1 MDVSIPKDIIFLAL
15 MGPDWR
21 ISLPIIE
28 RSASRMAAYTGTDL
42 PLQLYKKACVNAMQA
57 RCSFILFLVADEEL
71 RNELVTGNFPLPD
84 PVLNTIQMRVCA
96 LDEYKAGRLFR
107 DMYES
112 VIDPWIR
119 HENNSPM
126 DLVKNF
132 EQLYVVS

>member
-1 MDVSIPKDIIFLAL
+1 MDVSVPKDIIFLAL

-21 ISLPIIE
+21 ISLPCIKQ
-28 RSASRMAAYTGTDL
+28 SATRMSTYTCTDL
-42 PLQLYKKACVNAMQA
+42 PLQLYRKACVNAIQA
-57 RCSFILFLVADEEL
+57 RCAFILLLVADDEL
-71 RNELVTGNFPLPD
+71 RNELVNGDFPLAD

-107 DMYES
+107 DMYEN

-126 DLVKNF
+126 DLVKTF
-132 EQLYVVS
+132 EQLYIVS